1 MAPDTTDPWKLEV
14 EEIITSAGEGLDAEN
29 INPEVPKDLWVG
41 FAWKAIRIALDV
53 SSTKEEVMK
62 RVKAWNLKNN
72 PRLPEPELIQ
82 KVVWAFKKW
91 DSKFHTT

>member
-1 MAPDTTDPWKLEV
+1 MTTNNKDPWLLEV
-14 EEIITSAGEGLDAEN
+14 EEIITSAEEGLDAEN
-29 INPEVPKDLWVG
+29 INPEVPKDLWAG

-53 SSTKEEVMK
+53 SSSKEEVMR
-62 RVKAWNLKNN
+62 RVKVWNSKNN

-91 DSKFHTT
+91 DSKFHNI